1 MEHVIECPCG
11 TQLRGADLSAVIGQ
25 AQVHA
30 HEVHNMDLS
39 EEQAT
44 SMARPA

>member
-1 MEHVIECPCG
+1 MEQVIECSCG
-11 TQLRGADLSAVIGQ
+11 TVLRGADLTEVIGQ
-25 AQVHA
+25 AQAHA
-30 HEVHNMDLS
+30 HEVHDMDLT